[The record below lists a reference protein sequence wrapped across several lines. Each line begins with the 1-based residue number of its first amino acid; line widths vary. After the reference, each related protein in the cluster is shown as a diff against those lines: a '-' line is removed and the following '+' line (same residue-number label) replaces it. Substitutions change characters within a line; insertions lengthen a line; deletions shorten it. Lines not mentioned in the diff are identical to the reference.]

1 MSVGLIVLII
11 IVMVSLVILGSSL
24 FTVEQQEVA
33 IVERFG
39 KFLRLARPGLHA
51 RWPIIDRIATRM
63 SLQVEQ
69 LELNLETK
77 TKDNVFVNF
86 EVAVQYKVDPA
97 AVQDAWYL
105 LFDPVAQMEAFTS
118 DVVRSKLPA
127 LDLDSAYADVEQMA
141 LAIERTLRERM
152 KAYGYDIVK
161 ALVLNINPANEV
173 KEAMN
178 RINASRR
185 NQEAA
190 IAQGEADKILA
201 VKRAEA
207 EAESKRLQGEGVA
220 AQRKAII
227 GGLRDSVTKFAKETG
242 VDPQEAMQLVTLT
255 GYTDMLRDVA
265 ASSSTN
271 TLLLP
276 PTPTG
281 VSDLIT
287 ALKASGISSD
297 AASKVK

>member
-1 MSVGLIVLII
+1 MLTSLILFLVIVVIVLVFIRA
-11 IVMVSLVILGSSL
+11 SF
-24 FTVEQQEVA
+24 FTVEQQRVA

-39 KFLRLARPGLHA
+39 KFLRLARPGLHM
-51 RWPIIDRIATRM
+51 RLPFIDRIAARM

-69 LELNLETK
+69 LELHIETK

-86 EVAVQYKVDPA
+86 ETAIQYKVDPSN
-97 AVQDAWYL
+97 VQDAFYL
-105 LFDPVAQMEAFTS
+105 LGDPKAQMEAFVS
-118 DVVRSKLPA
+118 DVVRSKLPG
-127 LDLDSAYADVEQMA
+127 LDLDSAYADVEEMA
-141 LAIERTLRERM
+141 LAIEQTLRERM
-152 KAYGYDIVK
+152 KDYGYAIVK
-161 ALVLNINPANEV
+161 ALVLNINPAAEV

-207 EAESKRLQGEGVA
+207 EAESRRLQGEGVA

-227 GGLRDSVTKFAKETG
+227 GGLRDSVAKFAQETG
-242 VDPQEAMQLVTLT
+242 VNPEEVMQLVTLT

-265 ASSSTN
+265 TSSATN
-271 TLLLP
+271 TIMLP
-276 PTPTG
+276 PSPSG
-281 VSDLIT
+281 ISDMIS
-287 ALKASGISSD
+287 ALKASGAIKN
-297 AASKVK
+297 AGE

>member
-1 MSVGLIVLII
+1 MGTAAII
-11 IVMVSLVILGSSL
+11 ILAAIAIIIIALLQASF
-24 FTVEQQEVA
+24 FTVEQQTIGV
-33 IVERFG
+33 IERFG
-39 KFLRLARPGLHA
+39 KFLRLARPGLHI
-51 RWPIIDRIATRM
+51 RLPFIDKVAARM

-69 LELNLETK
+69 VQLHIETK
-77 TKDNVFVNF
+77 TKDNVFVDF
-86 EVAVQYKVDPA
+86 ETAIQYKVDPLH
-97 AVQDAWYL
+97 VQEAHYL
-105 LFDPVAQMEAFTS
+105 LDDPTSQMEAFTS

-127 LDLDSAYADVEQMA
+127 LDLDSAYADVEEMA
-141 LAIERTLRERM
+141 LAIEKTLRERM
-152 KAYGYDIVK
+152 KEYGYEIVK
-161 ALVLNINPANEV
+161 ALVLNINPAKEV

-178 RINASRR
+178 RINATRR

-190 IAQGEADKILA
+190 IAQGEADKTLA
-201 VKRAEA
+201 IKRAEA

-227 GGLRDSVTKFAKETG
+227 SGLRESVSRFAKETG

-276 PTPTG
+276 PSPTG

-287 ALKASGISSD
+287 ALKASENPDRSN
-297 AASKVK
+297 AKQ

>member
-1 MSVGLIVLII
+1 MEFSIIVAVIVVLVIVLALRA
-11 IVMVSLVILGSSL
+11 SF
-24 FTVEQQEVA
+24 FTVEQQRVA
-33 IVERFG
+33 VIERFG
-39 KFLRLARPGLHA
+39 KFLRIARPGLHI
-51 RWPIIDRIATRM
+51 RVPLVDRVASRM

-69 LELNLETK
+69 LELHIETK

-86 EVAVQYKVDPA
+86 ETAIQYKVDPLQA
-97 AVQDAWYL
+97 QEAYYL
-105 LFDPVAQMEAFTS
+105 LGDPKAQMEAFTS
-118 DVVRSKLPA
+118 DVVRSKLPG
-127 LDLDSAYADVEQMA
+127 LDLDSAYADVEEMA
-141 LAIERTLRERM
+141 LAIERTLRDRM
-152 KAYGYDIVK
+152 KEYGYMIVK
-161 ALVLNINPANEV
+161 ALVLNINPATEV

-190 IAQGEADKILA
+190 IAQGEADKILV

-227 GGLRDSVTKFAKETG
+227 GGLRESVAKFASETG

-265 ASSSTN
+265 AASSTN

-276 PTPTG
+276 PTPSG

-287 ALKASGISSD
+287 ALKASSLSS
-297 AASKVK
+297 KE

>member
-1 MSVGLIVLII
+1 MGTGTLIVL
-11 IVMVSLVILGSSL
+11 VVVVLFLFAGGF
-24 FTVEQQEVA
+24 FTVEQQTTAV
-33 IVERFG
+33 IERFG
-39 KFLRLARPGLHA
+39 KFLRLASPGLHA
-51 RWPIIDRIATRM
+51 RVPFIDKIAARM

-69 LELNLETK
+69 LELQLETK
-77 TKDNVFVNF
+77 TKDNVFVTV
-86 EVAVQYKVDPA
+86 EIAIQYKVDPEQ
-97 AVQDAWYL
+97 VQESYYL
-105 LFDPVAQMEAFTS
+105 LNDPTAQMEAFTS
-118 DVVRSKLPA
+118 DVVRSKLPR
-127 LDLDSAYADVEQMA
+127 LDLDAAYADVEEMA
-141 LAIERTLRERM
+141 LAIEQTLRERM
-152 KAYGYDIVK
+152 QAYGYAVVK
-161 ALVLNINPANEV
+161 ALVLNINPAAEV

-190 IAQGEADKILA
+190 IAQGEADKILV

-227 GGLRDSVTKFAKETG
+227 GGLRESVSKFTNETG
-242 VDPQEAMQLVTLT
+242 VDAQEAMQLVMLT

-276 PTPTG
+276 PTQSG

-287 ALKASGISSD
+287 AMTATGGVPTKGKPSS
-297 AASKVK
+297 SK

>member
-1 MSVGLIVLII
+1 MNATAILII
-11 IVMVSLVILGSSL
+11 IAVVALILLGTTF
-24 FTVEQQEVA
+24 FTIEQQTVG
-33 IVERFG
+33 IIERFG
-39 KFLRLARPGLHA
+39 KFLRVVRPGLHV
-51 RWPIIDRIATRM
+51 RVPLIDKIASRM
-63 SLQVEQ
+63 NLQVEQ
-69 LELNLETK
+69 LQLEIETK
-77 TKDNVFVNF
+77 TKDNVFVKF
-86 EVAVQYKVDPA
+86 ETAIQYKVDPQH
-97 AVQDAWYL
+97 VQDAHYL
-105 LFDPVAQMEAFTS
+105 LDDPTAQMEAFTS

-127 LDLDSAYADVEQMA
+127 MDLDSAYADVEEMA
-141 LAIERTLRERM
+141 LAIETTLRDRM
-152 KAYGYDIVK
+152 KEYGYEIVK

-190 IAQGEADKILA
+190 IAQGEADKTLVI
-201 VKRAEA
+201 KRAEA

-227 GGLRDSVTKFAKETG
+227 SGLRESVARFAKETG

-287 ALKASGISSD
+287 ALKASS
-297 AASKVK
+297 ASADKK

>member
-1 MSVGLIVLII
+1 MPIGVIAGVIVLVLLLII
-11 IVMVSLVILGSSL
+11 GASF

-33 IVERFG
+33 VIERFG

-51 RWPIIDRIATRM
+51 RLPLIDRIAARM
-63 SLQVEQ
+63 SLQVQQ
-69 LELNLETK
+69 LELHLDTK
-77 TKDNVFVNF
+77 TKDNVFVDF
-86 EVAVQYKVDPA
+86 QVAVQYKVDSA

-105 LFDPVAQMEAFTS
+105 LYDPEAQMEAFTS
-118 DVVRSKLPA
+118 DVVRSKLPS

-141 LAIERTLRERM
+141 AAIEQTLRERM
-152 KAYGYDIVK
+152 KQYGYQVVK
-161 ALVLNINPANEV
+161 ALVLNINPATEV

-227 GGLRDSVTKFAKETG
+227 GGLRDSVSKFAQETG
-242 VDPQEAMQLVTLT
+242 VNPEEAMQLVTLT

-287 ALKASGISSD
+287 ALKASGVADSN
-297 AASKVK
+297 KK

>member
-1 MSVGLIVLII
+1 MAVGAWVLVVVAAI
-11 IVMVSLVILGSSL
+11 IVILLASSL
-24 FTVEQQEVA
+24 FTVEQQQVA
-33 IVERFG
+33 IIERFG
-39 KFLRLARPGLHA
+39 KFLRVARPGLHV
-51 RWPIIDRIATRM
+51 RIPFVDKIVFRM
-63 SLQVEQ
+63 GLQVAQ
-69 LELNLETK
+69 LELSLETK

-86 EVAVQYKVDPA
+86 ETAIQYKVDPA
-97 AVQDAWYL
+97 AVEDAYYL
-105 LFDPVAQMEAFTS
+105 LDDPTAQMEAFVS

-127 LDLDSAYADVEQMA
+127 MDLDSAYADVEEMA

-152 KAYGYDIVK
+152 KEYGYLIVK
-161 ALVLNINPANEV
+161 ALVLNINPAAEV

-190 IAQGEADKILA
+190 VAQGEADKILV

-227 GGLRDSVTKFAKETG
+227 GGLRESVAKFAHETG
-242 VDPQEAMQLVTLT
+242 VDPHEAMQLVTLT

-265 ASSSTN
+265 ASSTTN

-276 PTPTG
+276 PTPSG

-287 ALKASGISSD
+287 ALKAAGVSED
-297 AASKVK
+297 RSKKPS

>member
-1 MSVGLIVLII
+1 MPIVIAVIVVVII
-11 IVMVSLVILGSSL
+11 IAAFVQASF
-24 FTVEQQEVA
+24 FTIEQQQVG

-51 RWPIIDRIATRM
+51 RMPFIDRVAARM
-63 SLQVEQ
+63 SIQVEQ
-69 LELNLETK
+69 LELHIETK

-86 EVAVQYKVDPA
+86 ETAIQYKVDPQH
-97 AVQDAWYL
+97 VQDAHYL
-105 LFDPVAQMEAFTS
+105 LDDPKAQMEAFTS
-118 DVVRSKLPA
+118 DVVRSKLPG
-127 LDLDSAYADVEQMA
+127 LDLDSAYADVEEMA
-141 LAIERTLRERM
+141 LAIESTLRDRM
-152 KAYGYDIVK
+152 KEYGYMIVK
-161 ALVLNINPANEV
+161 ALVLNIDPATEV
-173 KEAMN
+173 KDAMN

-190 IAQGEADKILA
+190 IAQGEADKTI
-201 VKRAEA
+201 VIKRAEA

-227 GGLRDSVTKFAKETG
+227 GGLRESIAEFASETG

-265 ASSSTN
+265 ASSTTN

-276 PTPTG
+276 PSPSGLT
-281 VSDLIT
+281 DLIT
-287 ALKASGISSD
+287 ALQANSNISGKNPKA
-297 AASKVK
+297 

>member
-1 MSVGLIVLII
+1 
-11 IVMVSLVILGSSL
+11 
-24 FTVEQQEVA
+24 
-33 IVERFG
+33 
-39 KFLRLARPGLHA
+39 
-51 RWPIIDRIATRM
+51 
-63 SLQVEQ
+63 
-69 LELNLETK
+69 
-77 TKDNVFVNF
+77 
-86 EVAVQYKVDPA
+86 
-97 AVQDAWYL
+97 
-105 LFDPVAQMEAFTS
+105 MEAFTS
-118 DVVRSKLPA
+118 DVVRSKLPG

-141 LAIERTLRERM
+141 LAIEQTLRERM
-152 KAYGYDIVK
+152 KQYGYIVVK
-161 ALVLNINPANEV
+161 ALVLNINPAVEV

-276 PTPTG
+276 PTPSG
-281 VSDLIT
+281 VSDLIA
-287 ALKASGISSD
+287 ALKASDTSGD
-297 AASKVK
+297 TRKTK